1 MASRNIRAGAVAWP
15 GWPLTR
21 EHKNITALAYWYNIT
36 ILFFCSFLHL
46 TLLGCN
52 RLKTILLRSVGS
64 AGFYLHCCLHK
75 RLFAQGGKNGQY
87 RNFCRLWQVVFGLVG
102 ARFIVYGR
110 AEFLL
115 L

>member
-1 MASRNIRAGAVAWP
+1 MASRDIRAGAVAWL

-46 TLLGCN
+46 TLFGRN

-64 AGFYLHCCLHK
+64 ADFCLHCRLHK
-75 RLFAQGGKNGQY
+75 RLLAQGGKSGTY
-87 RNFCRLWQVVFGLVG
+87 RYFSGLWQVVLGLVR